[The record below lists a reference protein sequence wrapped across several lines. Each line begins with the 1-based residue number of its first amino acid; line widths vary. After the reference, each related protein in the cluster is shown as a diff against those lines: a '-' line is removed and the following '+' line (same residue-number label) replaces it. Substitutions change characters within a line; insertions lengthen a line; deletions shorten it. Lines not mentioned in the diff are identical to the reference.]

1 MLSKPRQ
8 MGRLTHMPLTAT
20 IAHQIQATNRMQP
33 VPEQRSETIEQI
45 GPYQILELLGRGGMG
60 VVLKGR
66 DSKLERLVAIKLM
79 NGEIAHEPE
88 VVERFL
94 REARAMARIS
104 DTHVVQVYSVDQHEG
119 KPYLAMEFIDA
130 SDLSV
135 LLKSRG
141 RQTPAQAVEWI
152 AQAAKGLIAAH
163 EVGLLHRDIKL
174 ANLLLTSKG
183 VIKVTDFGIALAHQ
197 ELATRLTGTGNIVGT
212 PGYLAPE
219 VCLGKTADQRADIY
233 ALGVALF
240 ELIAGRRPFVA
251 NTPMSIMMQ
260 AVENEAPDIRQLD
273 ASVDAALASILS
285 KMLAKDPEA
294 RYQTAREVSA
304 ELQSWQHNRSH
315 FSVTANPLAQVQA
328 YGSNDNAAD
337 IRASAAAH
345 SGAGYGTRALT
356 TSGSK
361 LNLLAQSRR
370 PTWLFAICVAAF
382 ATAAV
387 TQVWVML
394 ELYGQLE
401 RVSGNNYGLSDSFTT
416 LKWKVLVCAAV
427 SVLSYAAF
435 ALWFLKTHRFIAAH
449 KPDLQPR
456 DERIALI
463 LVSAP
468 ILQLFFAYRQFRA
481 LALQSNVEQTGQGN
495 TILWLWWFS
504 FFGSL
509 GLSLLAYYLL
519 PIPMVGS
526 ENTVYAYTIELFA
539 RGLWLAAMAFALLL
553 WGSISLAV
561 GRTFDANAPGHLKL

>member
-1 MLSKPRQ
+1 M
-8 MGRLTHMPLTAT
+8 RLPAT
-20 IAHQIQATNRMQP
+20 IAYQIQTTTRMQQT
-33 VPEQRSETIEQI
+33 PEQRSEAIEQI
-45 GPYQILELLGRGGMG
+45 GPYQILALLGRGGMG
-60 VVLKGR
+60 IVLKGR
-66 DSKLERLVAIKLM
+66 DPKLERLVAIKLM
-79 NGEIAHEPE
+79 SGEIAHDRE

-141 RQTPAQAVEWI
+141 RQTPAQAVDWI
-152 AQAAKGLIAAH
+152 IQATKGLIAAH

-183 VIKVTDFGIALAHQ
+183 IIKVTDFGIALAHQ
-197 ELATRLTGTGNIVGT
+197 EMATRLTGTGNIVGT

-219 VCLGKTADQRADIY
+219 VCLGKTADQRADVY

-240 ELIAGRRPFVA
+240 ELIVGRRPFVA
-251 NTPMSIMMQ
+251 DTPMSIMMQ

-273 ASVDAALASILS
+273 ASVDAALASILG

-304 ELQSWQHNRSH
+304 ELQSWQHSRSN
-315 FSVTANPLAQVQA
+315 FAVTVNPLAQVQA
-328 YGSNDNAAD
+328 YGSQDNAAFAG
-337 IRASAAAH
+337 ASTAAQ
-345 SGAGYGTRALT
+345 SVAGYGAS
-356 TSGSK
+356 SGSK

-370 PTWLFAICVAAF
+370 PTWLFAVCVAVF
-382 ATAAV
+382 ATAAL
-387 TQVWVML
+387 TQLWVMS
-394 ELYGQLE
+394 ELYGQLGY
-401 RVSGNNYGLSDSFTT
+401 VSNNYYGIGDRFTT

-449 KPDLQPR
+449 KAELRPR
-456 DERIALI
+456 DERIALA

-481 LALQSNVEQTGQGN
+481 LAVHSTVERGGQDGQTKEKQGN

-504 FFGSL
+504 FFGSV
-509 GLSLLAYYLL
+509 GLSILAYYLL
-519 PIPMVGS
+519 PVPMVGS

-539 RGLWLAAMAFALLL
+539 RGLWLAAMGLALLL
-553 WGSISLAV
+553 WGSISIAV
-561 GRTFDANAPGHLKL
+561 GRTFDTNIRPSGIG